1 MTAALTLSGA
11 NVMNDEPIYD
21 TIVERGGR
29 VKPCGGAI
37 PPRLIQDFAI
47 PDEMLAARVTSARM
61 FAPSDRI
68 ADMPI
73 ENGFVGMV
81 DRQEFDEWLRARA
94 GADGATLRTG
104 LFEGLSRN
112 ADGIVILQCR
122 EKGVDGAPFT
132 LRARSVI
139 GADGARSGVA
149 RAAGVKGADRMRYV
163 FAYHEI
169 VRSPTHGS
177 FDPAR
182 CEVHYKGCVSPDFYG
197 WVFPHGATTSVG
209 LGSANKGFAL
219 RRATTELRE
228 ATGLAG
234 AETLRREGA
243 PIPLKPL
250 KRWDDGE
257 SVLLAGDAAGVV
269 APASGEGIYY
279 AMLGGQLAGEAVE
292 RFLATGDARALRD
305 ARDHA
310 ALLVHQRQAA
320 GAVRDDLP
328 RPGCA
333 AADLGRLHD
342 QGIGPGQAAYAFAD
356 LLQEHGPFDGD
367 SVSVILTIIIAAV
380 ATAGVLATGGALTE
394 IGPWYYSL
402 RNPPWRPPN
411 WAFGP
416 IWGIVGACT
425 CAAAVI
431 IWRASPTEWDKAIT
445 IVLFALNAC
454 LNVLWNVLFFK
465 LKRPDWAMIEVVFL
479 WLSILALIIAFYPR
493 APLSAAF
500 LLPYLIWVSI
510 ASVLNRAMVQ
520 LNGPFD
526 GKAER
531 GGIVKGQS

>member
-1 MTAALTLSGA
+1 MTDG
-11 NVMNDEPIYD
+11 PIYD
-21 TIVERGGR
+21 TVIVGGGPAGATAASSLAKGGRSVLLLDRGGR

-47 PDEMLAARVTSARM
+47 PDELLAARVTSARM

-81 DRQEFDEWLRARA
+81 DRQAFDEWLRLRA
-94 GADGATLRTG
+94 GADGAERRTG
-104 LFEGLSRN
+104 LFEGLSRD

-122 EKGVDGAPFT
+122 EAGRDGAPFT

-149 RAAGVKGADRMRYV
+149 RAAGVRGADRMRYV

-182 CEVHYKGCVSPDFYG
+182 CEVHYKAKVSPDFYG
-197 WVFPHGATTSVG
+197 WVFPHGPTTSVG

-234 AETLRREGA
+234 AETIRREGA

-250 KRWDDGE
+250 RRWDDGK

-292 RFLATGDARALRD
+292 RFLATGEARALRD
-305 ARDHA
+305 ARRRFMRSHGQVFAVLGIMQRYWYISDRRRERFVTICRDQDVQRLTWA
-310 ALLVHQRQAA
+310 AYMTKELVRAKPLVHLRIFCKSM
-320 GAVRDDLP
+320 GHLT
-328 RPGCA
+328 
-333 AADLGRLHD
+333 
-342 QGIGPGQAAYAFAD
+342 GI
-356 LLQEHGPFDGD
+356 
-367 SVSVILTIIIAAV
+367 
-380 ATAGVLATGGALTE
+380 
-394 IGPWYYSL
+394 
-402 RNPPWRPPN
+402 
-411 WAFGP
+411 
-416 IWGIVGACT
+416 
-425 CAAAVI
+425 
-431 IWRASPTEWDKAIT
+431 
-445 IVLFALNAC
+445 
-454 LNVLWNVLFFK
+454 
-465 LKRPDWAMIEVVFL
+465 
-479 WLSILALIIAFYPR
+479 
-493 APLSAAF
+493 LSA
-500 LLPYLIWVSI
+500 
-510 ASVLNRAMVQ
+510 
-520 LNGPFD
+520 
-526 GKAER
+526 
-531 GGIVKGQS
+531 